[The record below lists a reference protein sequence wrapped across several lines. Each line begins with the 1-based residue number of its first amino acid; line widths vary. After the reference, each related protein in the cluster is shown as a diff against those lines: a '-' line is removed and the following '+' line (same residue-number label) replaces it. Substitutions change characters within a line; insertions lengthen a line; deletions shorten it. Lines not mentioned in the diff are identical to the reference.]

1 MHTTT
6 SSKPALVGTARRP
19 KHISAANARLYVL
32 DCAIFDRQA
41 YLDAIRSGEDAES
54 LAMQAETRAELA
66 WFSAL
71 RARELRKRRPA
82 SVQAPAPSTPSRQP
96 LTLVD
101 LALGI
106 GDTQQKSNNQESR
119 T

>member
-1 MHTTT
+1 MHTTA
-6 SSKPALVGTARRP
+6 SSKQAKTIAARRP

-32 DCAIFDRQA
+32 DCAISDRQA

-71 RARELRKRRPA
+71 RARELRKRRSTPAPA
-82 SVQAPAPSTPSRQP
+82 SSTPPRQP
-96 LTLVD
+96 LSLVD